1 LPAELA
7 RPSTIPGGTSAPVNP
22 ARVTVDTGAGIQPSQ
37 ELQASGSSVGEA
49 SRQSGVRTLEELS
62 SEKLAGFAPGA
73 GLRIEILGAR
83 TGARFV
89 VADLQVIDAVALLR
103 AMEASITTQEADF
116 SKITRVVRGDKPLI
130 QEAWSSEVR
139 EGVDEFFAAVGL
151 ASPRELIDLDLS
163 QVKNWVSVSAEV
175 ETYQPGSTV
184 FLVATSSPI
193 VLATAEVDRF
203 GKAQLSGAMPVE
215 ALGTGEHRV
224 RIVGI
229 RSLDGV
235 SVDSAGEIQ
244 LSQDLMNEI
253 QRFDL
258 GTQSTI
264 ALSGLNPDGGF
275 HAAIRVVPLIPV
287 APWWALWFILAGF
300 VIAAGARYR
309 RLLETNSRRII
320 ASSGV
325 LASALPAVIIGWVS
339 TVTNVVWVG
348 ILLGLVGAVVSWFMP
363 ERKKSSRSK

>member
-1 LPAELA
+1 
-7 RPSTIPGGTSAPVNP
+7 
-22 ARVTVDTGAGIQPSQ
+22 VDTGSGIQQSQ
-37 ELQASGSSVGEA
+37 ELQDSGSSIGEA
-49 SRQSGVRTLEELS
+49 SRQSGVRTIEQLS
-62 SEKLAGFAPGA
+62 AEKLTGFAPGA

-83 TGARFV
+83 TGARFIL
-89 VADLQVIDAVALLR
+89 ADLEVIDAVALLR
-103 AMEASITTQEADF
+103 AMEASISTQEADF
-116 SKITRVVRGDKPLI
+116 SKITRVVRGEKPLI
-130 QEAWSSEVR
+130 QESWSEEVR

-151 ASPRELIDLDLS
+151 DSPRELIDLDLS
-163 QVKNWVSVSAEV
+163 QVKNWISISAEV

-184 FLVATSSPI
+184 FLVATSTPI
-193 VLATAEVDRF
+193 VLATAQVDKF

-235 SVDSAGEIQ
+235 SVDDAGEIQ
-244 LSQDLMNEI
+244 LSQDLMSEI

-264 ALSGLNPDGGF
+264 ALSGLNPEGGY

-287 APWWALWFILAGF
+287 APWWTLWFILAGF
-300 VIAAGARYR
+300 VLALGARYR
-309 RLLETNSRRII
+309 RLLETRSRGII
-320 ASSGV
+320 AASGV

-348 ILLGLVGAVVSWFMP
+348 ILLGLIGAAASWFMP

>member
-1 LPAELA
+1 
-7 RPSTIPGGTSAPVNP
+7 
-22 ARVTVDTGAGIQPSQ
+22 
-37 ELQASGSSVGEA
+37 
-49 SRQSGVRTLEELS
+49 
-62 SEKLAGFAPGA
+62 
-73 GLRIEILGAR
+73 LRIEILGAR

-89 VADLQVIDAVALLR
+89 LADLQVIDAVALLR
-103 AMEASITTQEADF
+103 AMEASIATQEADF
-116 SKITRVVRGDKPLI
+116 SRITRVVRGEKPLI
-130 QEAWSSEVR
+130 QEAWSPEVR
-139 EGVDEFFAAVGL
+139 AGVNEFFAAVGL
-151 ASPRELIDLDLS
+151 ASPRELIDIDLS
-163 QVKNWVSVSAEV
+163 QVKNWVSVTAEV
-175 ETYQPGSTV
+175 ATYQPGSTV

-203 GKAQLSGAMPVE
+203 GKAELSGAMPVE

-235 SVDSAGEIQ
+235 SVDETGEIQ

-264 ALSGLNPDGGF
+264 ALSGLNPEGGV

-287 APWWALWFILAGF
+287 APWWTLWFILAGF
-300 VIAAGARYR
+300 VLALAARYR
-309 RLLETNSRRII
+309 RLLETRNRRIF
-320 ASSGV
+320 AASGV

-348 ILLGLVGAVVSWFMP
+348 ILLGLIGAALSWFMP
-363 ERKKSSRSK
+363 EQTKAARRK